1 MTVDMRTQ
9 RTGIVIEM
17 DSPQILP
24 PHSRIKLP
32 PHLVIALGR

>member
-1 MTVDMRTQ
+1 MTVDMRAQ

-24 PHSRIKLP
+24 THGRIKLP
-32 PHLVIALGR
+32 PYLVIALGR